1 MVGPEGDEQAARGR
15 QEAERIQRELE
26 HRILEE
32 QELQDDEPDEDV
44 VNQSGGKKEKLRGS
58 KGLRPHGLFRPID
71 ELSRGDIVENFDD
84 DEKEQIKDEL
94 RSNIL
99 GTFYPFAESIRAVV
113 EQQSGKKAIYSIPH
127 AEEYAGKIV
136 AQTLEAIQN
145 TKSENNEILLGAVH
159 ADQVVVKS
167 MHTIYNWAG
176 PYLSMYWAGMDSMR
190 LIMERGMQLPM
201 ADMTRLFKGPSAKWV
216 KEGIKKLDSKE
227 QGSIVKNLIP
237 LRGIGKN
244 KIENGTKPVAEIKI
258 NKEDESFGER
268 MGRYTA
274 DTYFWTQIRGEM
286 NTYNPTYGEAGLT
299 RDQAARSEHES
310 LYISETMQQFVKDIS
325 NPIDRNNPDT
335 GVFFNKKVKI
345 YFDENGTQIP
355 EVQANE
361 NTRSVSLFTET
372 LDFFNKMKTEKDRKW
387 VIATTAA
394 MAMHNA
400 KEVLDGL
407 PIDIMQTDTNSNEY
421 RAYVELFK
429 KVKTTAIEIVE
440 NFDSNRQSFL
450 EHNMAKTAFDL
461 SYAFAFGSFSVAD
474 WGWSYEW
481 SYKGGEIVNGG
492 KPDGKGIWSFEGA
505 QGDPTA
511 SGDAFTA
518 RRPFFHEVVYAA
530 IKDRASAPKGGTMM
544 AIDGATNGGEKAYEL
559 ANALLS
565 DIEQAN
571 QRGKMIERIR
581 NGEQPHLA
589 RFFGVLG
596 AYSEVLG
603 TVPAYKEGVAI
614 RDNASRGLE
623 PRFRK
628 EANKNLIKTIEK
640 LIVYVPTPFKDK
652 SGKNLIYP
660 MVMPQFEIGL
670 LDMLRAKKYAD
681 SAGDLLRKTWI
692 PDGKGGY
699 VEESIEKGGRR
710 LTMQKLDWE
719 AYGAYA
725 DDSRAVNDNF
735 MSQLYTPLFGAP
747 NPKGNES
754 IVSNP
759 AVAIGLAVKAADLST
774 RQARIDV
781 DDSITIQ
788 EGDKGAELDK
798 KNKAK
803 FAQRPSL
810 EIIYACS
817 DIFQGL
823 ALGPGGYGLIG
834 RGSISR
840 LHNFI
845 KDITV
850 EGPADRQ
857 GPNLYMILRNVE
869 DLLPAKQ
876 GYEHYSDSFY
886 LLFLGMLE
894 AIKPISIATDDTAV
908 STTTRMES
916 NDTLGDQK
924 LTDTYK
930 NRF

>member
-1 MVGPEGDEQAARGR
+1 MGIEDESAERAR
-15 QEAERIQRELE
+15 QEADRIQRELQQ
-26 HRILEE
+26 RIREE
-32 QELQDDEPDEDV
+32 EESQNNEPDEDV
-44 VNQSGGKKEKLRGS
+44 INQSGRKKVGS
-58 KGLRPHGLFRPID
+58 KESEEKDPTDRGHSMFRPIE
-71 ELSRGDIVENFDD
+71 ELSRGDIKENFKP
-84 DEKEQIKDEL
+84 EEREQIKDEL

-99 GTFYPFAESIRAVV
+99 GTFLPFAESIRSVV

-127 AEEYAGKIV
+127 TEERAGQIA

-190 LIMERGMQLPM
+190 LIMDRGMQLPM
-201 ADMTRLFKGPSAKWV
+201 ADMNRLFKGPAAKWV
-216 KEGIKKLDSKE
+216 KEGIKKLDPV
-227 QGSIVKNLIP
+227 VKNLIP

-258 NKEDESFGER
+258 SKEDESFGER

-286 NTYNPTYGEAGLT
+286 NTFNPTYGEAGLT
-299 RDQAARSEHES
+299 KDQAANSEHEKI
-310 LYISETMQQFVKDIS
+310 YISETMQQFVKDIS
-325 NPIDRNNPDT
+325 NPEDRTKADEEP
-335 GVFFNKKVKI
+335 FYNKKTKI
-345 YFDENGTQIP
+345 YFDDNGMQIS
-355 EVQANE
+355 EAQANE

-387 VIATTAA
+387 VVATTAA

-407 PIDIMQTDTNSNEY
+407 PADIRNENMRTGKDMEVY
-421 RAYVELFK
+421 TELFK
-429 KVKTTAIEIVE
+429 NVKKTAIEIVE

-481 SYKGGEIVNGG
+481 TYKGSERADG
-492 KPDGKGIWSFEGA
+492 KPDGKGVWAFEGT

-518 RRPFFHEVVYAA
+518 RRPYFHEVVYAA

-544 AIDGATNGGEKAYEL
+544 AIDGSENGKEAFKL

-571 QRGKMIERIR
+571 QKGRMIERIS

-603 TVPAYKEGVAI
+603 ALPAYREGVAI
-614 RDNASRGLE
+614 RDNASKGLE
-623 PRFRK
+623 SRFKK
-628 EANKNLIKTIEK
+628 EANKNLIKTVEK
-640 LIVYVPTPFKDK
+640 VIVYVPTPFKDK

-660 MVMPQFEIGL
+660 MIMPQFEIGL
-670 LDMLRAKKYAD
+670 LDMLRAKKYGD
-681 SAGDLLRKTWI
+681 SAGDLLRKTWDKNGKEASVK
-692 PDGKGGY
+692 DGGK
-699 VEESIEKGGRR
+699 R
-710 LTMQKLDWE
+710 LTMQELDWE

-735 MSQLYTPLFGAP
+735 MSQLYTPLYGAP
-747 NPKGNES
+747 NPKGNEA
-754 IVSNP
+754 ITSNP
-759 AVAIGLAVKAADLST
+759 AVAIGLAIKAADIST
-774 RQARIDV
+774 RQVTIVV
-781 DDSITIQ
+781 DET
-788 EGDKGAELDK
+788 
-798 KNKAK
+798 KNATTEQKER
-803 FAQRPSL
+803 FAQRQSL

-817 DIFQGL
+817 DVFQGV

-857 GPNLYMILRNVE
+857 GPNLYMTLRNVE
-869 DLLPAKQ
+869 DLLSTKQ
-876 GYEHYSDSFY
+876 SYEHYSDSFY
-886 LLFLGMLE
+886 LLFLAMLE
-894 AIKPISIATDDTAV
+894 AIRPISIATDDTAV
-908 STTTRMES
+908 VTTTRMET